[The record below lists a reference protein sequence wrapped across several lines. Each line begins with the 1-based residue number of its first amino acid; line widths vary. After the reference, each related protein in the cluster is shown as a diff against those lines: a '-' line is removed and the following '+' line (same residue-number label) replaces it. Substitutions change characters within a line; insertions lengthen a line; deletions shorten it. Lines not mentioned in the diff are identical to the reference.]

1 MWGSGLYS
9 GVQSSA
15 TLMMCLWCGEESR
28 LTAML
33 RVGACGGNGAL
44 TVTVAVSTR
53 EKHVHRVAGG
63 TFCPLDTLP

>member
-1 MWGSGLYS
+1 
-9 GVQSSA
+9 
-15 TLMMCLWCGEESR
+15 MMCLWCGEESR

-53 EKHVHRVAGG
+53 EKHVHGVAGG